1 MYLRVLRGSGARCSH
16 TLSFPMP
23 SQSPTLGDCPN
34 CHTDISRHSLLIEY
48 DTTDGPAAYAE
59 CPDCRDVVHPT

>member
-1 MYLRVLRGSGARCSH
+1 
-16 TLSFPMP
+16 MP